1 MRRWLLPGAG
11 LLVAAGLVFAVA
23 AVFDNQPPELWVEL
37 DSRVPAGDTFELF
50 VSANEPVT
58 YELTYGEL
66 ETQHVAQDLAVS
78 LICIP
83 GGQGLHVRPADGSAN
98 ETTSQ
103 HTIEGIP
110 ASAPVLNGP
119 STAQAGDPVTF
130 TIEWEDTGLQ
140 IVDGSLALVNES
152 GAHAPASIVTGDTEL
167 LILAAIPLD
176 VADGTWSVQGQ
187 LTDEFGRPFDLL
199 AQLQVS
205 RWAEPVEDLNIA
217 PSTLAVVTD
226 DNREFERDRKSVV

>member
-11 LLVAAGLVFAVA
+11 LLVAAALVFAVA

-37 DSRVPAGDTFELF
+37 DPRVPAGDTFELF

-66 ETQHVAQDLAVS
+66 ETEHVAQDLAVS
-78 LICIP
+78 LIGIP
-83 GGQGLHVRPADGSAN
+83 GVQELHIRAVDGSGN

-103 HTIEGIP
+103 HAVEGVP
-110 ASAPVLNGP
+110 AIAPVLNGP

-152 GAHAPASIVTGDTEL
+152 GAHAPASIVPADSRRDT
-167 LILAAIPLD
+167 PRR
-176 VADGTWSVQGQ
+176 
-187 LTDEFGRPFDLL
+187 FGRP
-199 AQLQVS
+199 
-205 RWAEPVEDLNIA
+205 VERPGPAYRRVRQALRPA
-217 PSTLAVVTD
+217 GAASGKPLGRAGRGPQHRPQYARGSH
-226 DNREFERDRKSVV
+226 R